1 MSTTTNPRKN
11 LSCDETTQFPALWM
25 LSIPQA
31 SLLTNVGST
40 KIYAEI
46 KLGRLACVKVGT
58 RTLIKA
64 ADLLLWQKSLP
75 CRSRTGSG
83 GAN

>member
-1 MSTTTNPRKN
+1 MSTTTGPHNAVSYEEAA
-11 LSCDETTQFPALWM
+11 LFPALRM
-25 LSIPQA
+25 FSIPQA
-31 SLLTNVGST
+31 SSLTNVGRT

-64 ADLLLWQKSLP
+64 EDLLLWQKSLP
-75 CRSRTGSG
+75 YYRRQP
-83 GAN
+83 